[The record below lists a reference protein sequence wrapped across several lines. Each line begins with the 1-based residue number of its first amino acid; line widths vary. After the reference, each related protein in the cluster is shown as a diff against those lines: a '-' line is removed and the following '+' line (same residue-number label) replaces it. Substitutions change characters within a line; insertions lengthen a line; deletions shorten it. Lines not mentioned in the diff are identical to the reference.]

1 MSDGYGRPSS
11 AQIREIPPEKPCC
24 SMGLKSLIKAEMLLD
39 PSCRE
44 RIEGTMKK
52 KLLALS
58 LLHVFAIPAS
68 ADETLPHSI
77 TANVGLVSDYILRG
91 ISQSQHKPALQGG
104 VDYAH
109 ASGLYLGLW
118 GSTVEWVDRSDYVY
132 QEGNHVELDL
142 YGGFRGALGDF
153 SYDLGLV
160 RYYYPGHFDR
170 APAGKMQNPVTANT
184 TEAYV
189 AGTWKFATLKYNRA
203 ISRSF
208 VGWGGASADTRSK
221 GSDYLDLSVSYPV
234 TETVNL
240 LAHVGHQRVRNNSY
254 ANYTDWKLGVTKDFG
269 FAILGL
275 AYTDTNARY
284 KAGRAN
290 YADYESAYNWS
301 GQNVGKPVLTVSLL
315 KNF

>member
-1 MSDGYGRPSS
+1 M
-11 AQIREIPPEKPCC
+11 EKN
-24 SMGLKSLIKAEMLLD
+24 
-39 PSCRE
+39 
-44 RIEGTMKK
+44 
-52 KLLALS
+52 LLALA
-58 LLHVFAIPAS
+58 LLSVFAAPAFP
-68 ADETLPHSI
+68 DETAPRSL
-77 TANVGLVSDYILRG
+77 TANAGLVSDYILRG

-109 ASGLYLGLW
+109 ASGLYVGLW

-132 QEGNHVELDL
+132 HDGNHVELDL
-142 YGGFRGALGDF
+142 YGGFRGAAGDF
-153 SYDLGLV
+153 TYDLGLV
-160 RYYYPGHFDR
+160 RYYYPGDLNR
-170 APAGKMQNPVTANT
+170 APAGKIQNPVTANT

-189 AGTWKFATLKYNRA
+189 GGGWKFVSLKYSRA

-208 VGWGGASADTRSK
+208 VGWGGSSSDTRSR
-221 GSDYLDLSVSYPV
+221 GSDYLDLSVTYPIA
-234 TETVNL
+234 ETVNL

-284 KAGRAN
+284 KAGRVN
-290 YADYESAYNWS
+290 GADYESAYNWS
-301 GQNVGKPVLTVSLL
+301 AKDVSKPVVTVSVL